1 MNVCRITSGQP
12 HKKAAALWSGG
23 KDSCLAWR
31 LATEQGYEVATLVNF
46 YSGNRSRSHGLPT
59 ALICDQAQ
67 AAGMSIIQKEVRGNA
82 YEEAFLEILAQFK
95 KQGIENLIC
104 GDIYLTE
111 HRSWLERVAGESGIS
126 PVFPL
131 WDRDTGELMA
141 EFIRRGFEAIIVAA
155 RSDVLGKEWL
165 DCPIDAYFPQKLK
178 GLPHKVDPCGESGE
192 FHTLVVTG
200 PDWPGRLKVLET
212 ATIEE
217 DRHCFLNITR
227 WEVVKIKEEV

>member
-1 MNVCRITSGQP
+1 MNGCYITSGQP

-46 YSGNRSRSHGLPT
+46 YSGERSRSHGLPT
-59 ALICDQAQ
+59 ALICDQAT
-67 AAGMSIIQKEVRGNA
+67 AVGMPIIQKEVKGST
-82 YEEAFLEILAQFK
+82 YEEVFRKTLAEFK

-111 HRSWLERVAGESGIS
+111 HRTWLERVVGEEGLS

-131 WDRDTGELMA
+131 WHKDTGELMA
-141 EFIRRGFEAIIVAA
+141 EFIRKGFEAIIVAA
-155 RSDVLGKEWL
+155 RSDILGKEWL
-165 DCPIDAYFPQKLK
+165 GGPIDACFLQKLK
-178 GLPHKVDPCGESGE
+178 GLPQKVDPCGESGE
-192 FHTLVVTG
+192 FHTLVISG

-212 ATIEE
+212 APIEE
-217 DRHCFLNITR
+217 DKHYFLNIMR
-227 WEVVKIKEEV
+227 WEVI